1 MSFLYY
7 FSKTLTIH
15 QIHYMKTI
23 TPPSDDL
30 WQRLDRY
37 LRKIFPW
44 AKLGEIYQALR
55 TKQITINGKKMPEST
70 KLRSWD
76 VVEVYLDE
84 KTLKEWQKKEE
95 RIINTSSTLDTSRI
109 LYEDSEILVYNK
121 PAWLIVH
128 SPDHK
133 TNEVSL
139 IEQIEVYLLSKGWKP
154 SGTFDHPA
162 LAHRIDRDTS
172 GIIISCLSRKSYEHM
187 AEQFRTRKV
196 TKTYHALVSWIPS
209 PLSGTISAPI
219 LRLNT
224 GRTDEAK
231 MVIDA
236 QWDAAE
242 THYNVITI
250 SKAFGIF
257 TPIKPLLWSIVEL
270 NPKTGRTHQIRVHM
284 AHIGCPLIG
293 DKRYG
298 GPSVTRFPE
307 LSHLKSRK
315 WHLLHAEKIGFLH
328 PNGKEMKIECSTS

>member
-1 MSFLYY
+1 
-7 FSKTLTIH
+7 
-15 QIHYMKTI
+15 MKSI

-30 WQRLDRY
+30 GQRLDRY
-37 LRKIFPW
+37 IRKIFPW

-70 KLRSWD
+70 KLRAWD
-76 VVEVYLDE
+76 VVEVHLDE
-84 KTLKEWQKKEE
+84 KTLKEWQRKEE
-95 RIINTSSTLDTSRI
+95 RIINTSSTLETSRV
-109 LYEDSEILVYNK
+109 LYEDSEILIYNK
-121 PAWLIVH
+121 PAGLIVH

-139 IEQIEVYLLSKGWKP
+139 IEQIEVYLLSKWWKP

-162 LAHRIDRDTS
+162 LAHRIDRETS
-172 GIIISCLSRKSYEHM
+172 GIIIACLTRKSYEHM
-187 AEQFRTRKV
+187 ADQFRTRKV
-196 TKTYHALVSWIPS
+196 KKTYNALVSGKPH
-209 PLSGTISAPI
+209 PASGAISASI

-231 MVIDA
+231 MIID
-236 QWDAAE
+236 DKGDSAE
-242 THYNVITI
+242 TEYRIIPSSEV
-250 SKAFGIF
+250 FW
-257 TPIKPLLWSIVEL
+257 IKKWIPAEKWSIVEL

-307 LSHLKSRK
+307 LSHLTVRK
-315 WHLLHAEKIGFLH
+315 GHLLHAQKISFIH
-328 PNGKEMKIECSTS
+328 PNGKEMEIECNS

>member
-1 MSFLYY
+1 
-7 FSKTLTIH
+7 
-15 QIHYMKTI
+15 MKTI
-23 TPPSDDL
+23 SPSPDDL

-37 LRKIFPW
+37 IRKIFPW
-44 AKLGEIYQALR
+44 AKLGDIYQALR
-55 TKQITINGKKMPEST
+55 TKQITINGRKMPEST
-70 KLRSWD
+70 KLRAWD
-76 VVEVYLDE
+76 IIEVHLDE
-84 KTLKEWQKKEE
+84 KTLQEWQKKEE
-95 RIINTSSTLDTSRI
+95 RIMSISSTLDTSRI
-109 LYEDSEILVYNK
+109 LYEDNEILVYNK
-121 PAWLIVH
+121 PAGLIVH

-133 TNEVSL
+133 TKEVSL
-139 IEQIEVYLLSKGWKP
+139 IEQIEQYLQKKGWKP
-154 SGTFDHPA
+154 AGTFAHPA

-196 TKTYHALVSWIPS
+196 IKTYHALVSWIPS
-209 PLSGTISAPI
+209 PASGTILAPL

-242 THYNVITI
+242 THYKVIST
-250 SKAFGIF
+250 SKAFGILS
-257 TPIKPLLWSIVEL
+257 PANSQKWSLVEL

-298 GPSVTRFPE
+298 WPSIIRFPE
-307 LSHLKSRK
+307 LSHLKQRK
-315 WHLLHAEKIGFLH
+315 WHLLHAEKIAFLH
-328 PNGKEMKIECSTS
+328 PNGQKMTIECPNA